1 MPYRQEVLL
10 LLKQKS
16 RELDKLLEMM
26 SVDIILE
33 DNSKDGSVFK
43 LTVEIVAF
51 WWSTTAFNVLLVR
64 QEYVKLAKITGW
76 LFTDLKHFQVPV
88 FNETFQIIVGINRYS
103 AR

>member
-51 WWSTTAFNVLLVR
+51 
-64 QEYVKLAKITGW
+64 
-76 LFTDLKHFQVPV
+76 
-88 FNETFQIIVGINRYS
+88 
-103 AR
+103 